1 MAVTDRLELRL
12 APDAKHRIELAARL
26 RAVSVGEFVRTA
38 AEDEADEVLRGQTVT
53 VIPADDF
60 DRLIAALDEPVIP
73 APALVAAARRARR
86 LRDGG

>member
-1 MAVTDRLELRL
+1 MAVTERLELRL
-12 APDAKHRIELAARL
+12 DPGAKRRIELAARL
-26 RAVSVGEFVRTA
+26 RSVSVGEFVRSA
-38 AEDEADEVLRGQTVT
+38 AEEEADEVLRGQTVT

-86 LRDGG
+86 LRDRG